1 METLDD
7 LINVATDAR
16 ETKRALAV
24 KMLQTGLSPHSIANL
39 LNVSEQYISKWKI
52 KFKKE
57 GALGLRLAY
66 RGKPPY
72 LNSDQRQ
79 QVVEWIETHDTMTIE
94 ALRDYVES
102 HYDVIYESKQ
112 SYYDLLTEGGMS
124 YHRTTATNPKYDE
137 EKVMQKREEIKKKWH
152 TINQK

>member
-7 LINVATDAR
+7 LINDATDPR

-24 KMLQTGLSPHSIANL
+24 KMLQTGLSPQSIANL

-52 KFKKE
+52 KFEKE

-72 LNSDQRQ
+72 LTVNQRQ
-79 QVVEWIETHDTMTIE
+79 QVVQWVETHDTLTIE
-94 ALRDYVES
+94 TLRDYVES
-102 HYDVIYESKQ
+102 QYEVIYESKQ
-112 SYYDLLTEGGMS
+112 SYYDLLVDGGMS

-137 EKVMQKREEIKKKWH
+137 DKVLQKRQEIKKKWRN
-152 TINQK
+152 INRK